1 MKTSHFYI
9 LLVLLSFS
17 TGCSNKNRQKDNPK
31 VLSLKI
37 ASYNV
42 RNAKGMDDEVDFDRV
57 ANVINKMNV
66 DAITIQELDSAT
78 QRSKGLVVLDELA
91 KRTNMI
97 ASYNASIEFG
107 GGKYGNG
114 ILTNEQP
121 HRVEAIA
128 LPGRE
133 EKRSLLIVELEHY
146 VVCCTHLS
154 LNEDDRKE
162 SIKLIQQHTDK
173 YQLKPVFLA
182 GDLNALPNSDEIKDL
197 SSSWILLSDSTK
209 ATYPSD
215 IPTEVIDYIFLKSN
229 KAFSNI
235 IKSAA
240 VVDEPMASDHRPLWV
255 ELTIEP

>member
-1 MKTSHFYI
+1 M
-9 LLVLLSFS
+9 
-17 TGCSNKNRQKDNPK
+17 
-31 VLSLKI
+31 
-37 ASYNV
+37 
-42 RNAKGMDDEVDFDRV
+42 
-57 ANVINKMNV
+57 
-66 DAITIQELDSAT
+66 
-78 QRSKGLVVLDELA
+78 
-91 KRTNMI
+91 
-97 ASYNASIEFG
+97 
-107 GGKYGNG
+107 
-114 ILTNEQP
+114 
-121 HRVEAIA
+121 
-128 LPGRE
+128 
-133 EKRSLLIVELEHY
+133 
-146 VVCCTHLS
+146 VCCTHLS

-215 IPTEVIDYIFLKSN
+215 LPTEVIDYIFLKSN

-235 IKSAA
+235 IKSVA